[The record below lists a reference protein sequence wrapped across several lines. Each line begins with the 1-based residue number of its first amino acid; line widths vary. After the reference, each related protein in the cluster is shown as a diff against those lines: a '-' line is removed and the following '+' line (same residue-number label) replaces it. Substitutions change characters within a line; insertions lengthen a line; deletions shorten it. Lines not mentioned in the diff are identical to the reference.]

1 MTNTNTAEQT
11 YLYSV
16 HPRTVIKELPVAP
29 IRVPK
34 SLYLTKDQVLIC
46 LKHGAVYRRFAN
58 EGKNE
63 RVTIINVDRLHN
75 EKFMTEEQYA
85 AFLQSGVADNRG
97 TTIGDTTVTPDNDKE
112 PEKDPEVEPVKENES
127 VETTETE
134 KSEDN
139 TPEQTAEPAA
149 ENEEDTETT
158 EEEDE
163 CAACNI
169 DYSQLESTETT
180 EEETVEESTE
190 QEVKDESASES
201 VEAVVEQ
208 ANSNSQQNYNND
220 GKNKHGKHHR

>member
-16 HPRTVIKELPVAP
+16 HPRTIIKELPVAP

-63 RVTIINVDRLHN
+63 RVTITNVDRLHN

-97 TTIGDTTVTPDNDKE
+97 TIIGDIVTPD
-112 PEKDPEVEPVKENES
+112 KDQDETEVDSEKENES
-127 VETTETE
+127 ETTGTE
-134 KSEDN
+134 ESEN
-139 TPEQTAEPAA
+139 NNPEQTVETAA
-149 ENEEDTETT
+149 ENEEVTETE

-180 EEETVEESTE
+180 EEDAVEESTE
-190 QEVKDESASES
+190 QEVEEEAASES
-201 VEAVVEQ
+201 VETVTEQ
-208 ANSNSQQNYNND
+208 TNNNGQQNWNNNN

>member
-58 EGKNE
+58 EGRNE
-63 RVTIINVDRLHN
+63 RVNITSVDRLHN

-97 TTIGDTTVTPDNDKE
+97 TTIGDTVTPDKDQNKE
-112 PEKDPEVEPVKENES
+112 S
-127 VETTETE
+127 ETTETE
-134 KSEDN
+134 ESENN
-139 TPEQTAEPAA
+139 TPEQTVEPVV
-149 ENEEDTETT
+149 ETEEAVETT
-158 EEEDE
+158 EEEEDE

-169 DYSQLESTETT
+169 DYTQLESTETA
-180 EEETVEESTE
+180 EEEVVEESTE
-190 QEVKDESASES
+190 QEVEEESASVSE
-201 VEAVVEQ
+201 EPVVEQ
-208 ANSNSQQNYNND
+208 TNNNGQQNWNN
-220 GKNKHGKHHR
+220 GKNKHGNKHR

>member
-58 EGKNE
+58 EGRNE
-63 RVTIINVDRLHN
+63 RVTITSVDRFHN

-97 TTIGDTTVTPDNDKE
+97 TTFADTTVAPDKE
-112 PEKDPEVEPVKENES
+112 PEKEPEVAPVQENES
-127 VETTETE
+127 ETTETE
-134 KSEDN
+134 ESEN
-139 TPEQTAEPAA
+139 NAPEQTVEPAA
-149 ENEEDTETT
+149 EIGEATEST

-169 DYSQLESTETT
+169 DYSQLESTEAT
-180 EEETVEESTE
+180 EKE
-190 QEVKDESASES
+190 QEEESASEA
-201 VEAVVEQ
+201 VEPVTEKT
-208 ANSNSQQNYNND
+208 NNGQQNWNN
-220 GKNKHGKHHR
+220 GKNKHGNKHR

>member
-63 RVTIINVDRLHN
+63 RVTITNVDRLHN

-97 TTIGDTTVTPDNDKE
+97 TTIGDTTVTPDKE
-112 PEKDPEVEPVKENES
+112 PEKEPEVEPVKENES

-149 ENEEDTETT
+149 ENEEATETT

-190 QEVKDESASES
+190 QEVEDESASES

-208 ANSNSQQNYNND
+208 ANSNSQQTYNN
-220 GKNKHGKHHR
+220 GKNKHGKNHR